1 MRRAAVLVSAG
12 LPRCWRRAA
21 SAQNDR
27 PRNLILF
34 VPDGLRG
41 RIVTPQTAP
50 TMAEVRDKGVNF
62 KNSHSLFPTFTTANA
77 SAMATGHHLGDTGD
91 FSNTIYTGYPVE
103 AAGGTVTPF
112 LESDPVLRD
121 VDEHFGG
128 DYLNEETVL
137 KMARAKGYSTAA
149 MGKLGPTLIFD
160 HTDKIGADGLHSIVI
175 DDATGSKNG
184 VPLSQ
189 EMQAALTKAGLP
201 LVTPSRGESAKAGD
215 AKTPGTLVP
224 NTAQQAYF
232 ADVATKVVLPMFKA
246 RNKPFVLVFWS
257 RDPDG
262 SQHNNGDSL
271 NTVTPGING
280 PTSIAGIH
288 NADDNLAQ
296 LRKALDDLGL
306 AASTNIIISS
316 DHGFS
321 TISKE
326 SKSSPAAKASY
337 DDTPKDFLPMGFL
350 AIDLAKALD
359 LPLFDPNDKNARV
372 ADNAHPKAGNG
383 LLGNDPDKPDLVVA
397 NNGGSDLIYLPNK
410 DKKLAARTIKALLEQ
425 DYVSGLFVDDK
436 LGRFPGTL
444 EMSQLGLKGKAVTPT
459 PSIVVNFR
467 SYTTGCDEPTNCS
480 VEVADTVLRQGQGMH
495 GSFGRGDTMNFTAA
509 IGPDF
514 KAGYVDPL
522 PVSNADVGMTIAQL
536 MGLHTAA
543 AGGLIGRVMSEAL
556 PNGIIPKAA
565 DGNDHLQAGSQRTA
579 DDREVPARA
588 VATLFRCG
596 GISGANGRPRSRRRQ
611 TKNGGEITPPSQ
623 LCRFP
628 GDGYIPMSNTF
639 GRCASGNAA
648 APTMVATILIRVRLL
663 RCLPRIWLAIHSSI
677 SVSTSTARSAPSFRS
692 RCPATAQRCAAAPAS
707 RTRRPRDARLPWPT
721 GRRNV
726 RRRCARRRHR

>member
-1 MRRAAVLVSAG
+1 MRPAIALLSAG
-12 LPRCWRRAA
+12 FITLLADAA
-21 SAQNDR
+21 SAQNT

-41 RIVTPQTAP
+41 RMVTPQTAP
-50 TMAEVRDKGVNF
+50 AMAEVRDKGINF

-91 FSNTIYTGYPVE
+91 FSNTIYTGYPV
-103 AAGGTVTPF
+103 AAADGTVTPF
-112 LESDPVLRD
+112 LETNPVLRD

-128 DYLNEETVL
+128 DYLNEETIL
-137 KMARAKGYSTAA
+137 KMARGKGYSTAA
-149 MGKLGPTLIFD
+149 IGKVGPTLIFD
-160 HTDKIGADGLHSIVI
+160 HTDKIGTDGLHSVVI
-175 DDATGSKNG
+175 DDATGGKNG
-184 VPLSQ
+184 VPLSD
-189 EMQAALTKAGLP
+189 EIKAALTTASLP
-201 LVTPSRGESAKAGD
+201 LATPSRGDNGKAGD
-215 AKTPGTLVP
+215 SKTAGTVVP

-232 ADVATKVVLPMFKA
+232 ADVAAKVVLPMFKA

-280 PTSIAGIH
+280 PTSLAGIK
-288 NADDNLAQ
+288 NADNNLAQ

-326 SKSSPAAKASY
+326 SKTSPSVKNTY
-337 DDTPKDFLPMGFL
+337 PDTPAGFLPMGFL

-372 ADNAHPKAGNG
+372 ADNAYPKAGNG
-383 LLGNDPDKPDLVVA
+383 LLGKDPAKPDLVVA
-397 NNGGSDLIYLPNK
+397 TNGGSDLIYLPNR

-425 DYVSGLFVDDK
+425 DYISGLFVDDK

-495 GSFGRGDTMNFTAA
+495 GSFGRGDTMNFMAA

-536 MGLHTAA
+536 MNLRSAGN
-543 AGGLIGRVMSEAL
+543 GGLTGRVMSEAL
-556 PNGIIPKAA
+556 PNGIIPKVA
-565 DGNDHLQAGSQRTA
+565 DGSLVSKAAPNGLRTVVKYQRVLSQRYFDA
-579 DDREVPARA
+579 A
-588 VATLFRCG
+588 G
-596 GISGANGRPRSRRRQ
+596 
-611 TKNGGEITPPSQ
+611 
-623 LCRFP
+623 FP
-628 GDGYIPMSNTF
+628 GRTVGLDEE
-639 GRCASGNAA
+639 SGKQK
-648 APTMVATILIRVRLL
+648 
-663 RCLPRIWLAIHSSI
+663 
-677 SVSTSTARSAPSFRS
+677 TA
-692 RCPATAQRCAAAPAS
+692 
-707 RTRRPRDARLPWPT
+707 
-721 GRRNV
+721 GK
-726 RRRCARRRHR
+726 